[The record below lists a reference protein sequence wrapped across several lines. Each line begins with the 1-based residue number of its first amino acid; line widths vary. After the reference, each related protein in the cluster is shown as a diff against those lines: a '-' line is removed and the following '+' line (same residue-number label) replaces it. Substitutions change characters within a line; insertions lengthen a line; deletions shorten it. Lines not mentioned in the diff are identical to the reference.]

1 MITKKI
7 LVVKMTNNKS
17 CTKKQRFRQKSGE
30 RATRANR
37 QLHAKEDLRP
47 EDRYYS

>member
-1 MITKKI
+1 MTKI
-7 LVVKMTNNKS
+7 NS
-17 CTKKQRFRQKSGE
+17 CTEKQRFRQKSGE
-30 RATRANR
+30 RAARANR